1 MRASVERRRQE
12 QARKQARRGELI
24 GMLGAGL
31 AGLALGLPFIIY
43 SFIH

>member
-12 QARKQARRGELI
+12 QARKQARRDELL

-31 AGLALGLPFIIY
+31 TGLALGLPFALYFIIY
-43 SFIH
+43 

>member
-12 QARKQARRGELI
+12 QARKQARQEELL

-31 AGLALGLPFIIY
+31 TGLALGLPFIIY
-43 SFIH
+43 SLIY